1 MQYAMC
7 SAAAARRQWRMRI
20 MDSRSTLGS
29 QNLRLRGVSVGQ
41 EPETCSLEQP
51 SAESLSYSNLD
62 LMQMEATKPRR
73 DTREGSY
80 LLWR

>member
-7 SAAAARRQWRMRI
+7 CAAAAKRQWRM
-20 MDSRSTLGS
+20 STLGS
-29 QNLRLRGVSVGQ
+29 QNPRLGGVSVGQ

-51 SAESLSYSNLD
+51 TAENLSYSN
-62 LMQMEATKPRR
+62 QMEAMKPRR
-73 DTREGSY
+73 DTREGSC